1 MREMTDGAF
10 ELLSIAGEI
19 ARSRSAQQCSTKDLA
34 LAAVVYRR
42 MLVERRIDID
52 GIEPDSGSP
61 EMLPM
66 APLLEER
73 LVGQVAATLDV
84 GELIDLAAQHN
95 PDLAEYLR

>member
-19 ARSRSAQQCSTKDLA
+19 ARSRGAQQCSTKDLA

-42 MLVERRIDID
+42 VLVERMIDID
-52 GIEPDSGSP
+52 AIEPDGRSP

-66 APLLEER
+66 APPLEER
-73 LVGQVAATLDV
+73 LVSQDAETLDV
-84 GELIDLAAQHN
+84 GELIDLAALHN
-95 PDLAEYLR
+95 PDLADYLR